1 MDDDFFLPFEQKY
14 TNDDHSTE
22 EKDQKGDEDISKHEN
37 GSDFI
42 ALQPNNEYKVEVVDR
57 PKKKIKAGWP
67 KLNKADSK
75 VTSISDI
82 NENMETQKGFLK
94 HVIASSSDVIPL
106 SDEESGQV
114 DSHTDET
121 TTIDLESPTMIAP
134 KSDESGKKNSFPTQS
149 QNEKIAPVI
158 DEIMAEG
165 ESSKVETQ
173 AISEAVSNH
182 DTIIRKKQQAKER
195 KRKKTTTKSNYVPK
209 IAETVKTFVK
219 KARVFQVQ
227 RITRRIALLRKKKG
241 DCQQL
246 NKNERKIKRMLEHIE
261 ILKNINLDVYSEN
274 IAKCLAESIKS
285 NRLLQE
291 ESSGYKWLETALIEE
306 QIDSAIVEKL
316 LKMNT
321 FLRYLGKILFANQ
334 DPSTDKETD
343 NEKIDQS
350 NNQTGA
356 IEAHIENDPKEELSE
371 DCTEKSNQETEVTK
385 QKRMSTN
392 YSKGLN
398 AKFFKIGEVKDV
410 KFDHLD
416 EHETATSIKEST
428 QLPDEEC
435 NEVTVAE
442 DKIVLIT
449 GTQPENKK
457 QKLATVRN
465 RNSTK
470 KANEMTVSKRAD
482 LKTNKFDKEKLDAK
496 NKARF
501 ADALRKVQGTRGNR
515 LGQRARR
522 ELWEKMFG
530 SDAIHV
536 KRGDKCEWRGKR
548 KRQAD
553 MGNKK
558 ARDTDKRKGFERSK
572 KKAQTAKEEENLH
585 PSWQA
590 KKEQKHQ
597 AQIVEFKGNKITF
610 DD

>member
-22 EKDQKGDEDISKHEN
+22 GKDQKEDKDISKHEN
-37 GSDFI
+37 GPDFI
-42 ALQPNNEYKVEVVDR
+42 ALQPNNEYKVEVVAR

-67 KLNKADSK
+67 NLYKADSK
-75 VTSISDI
+75 VASNSDI
-82 NENMETQKGFLK
+82 NENMEEQKGFLK
-94 HVIASSSDVIPL
+94 HVIALSSDAIQW

-121 TTIDLESPTMIAP
+121 TTIDLESPTTVAP
-134 KSDESGKKNSFPTQS
+134 KSDESGEKNSFPTKS
-149 QNEKIAPVI
+149 EIENIDPVI
-158 DEIMAEG
+158 DYIMSEG

-182 DTIIRKKQQAKER
+182 DTIIRKKQRAK
-195 KRKKTTTKSNYVPK
+195 KKKGKTTTTKSNTVPK

-227 RITRRIALLRKKKG
+227 RITRRISLLRKKKG

-261 ILKNINLDVYSEN
+261 VLKNINLDVYSEN
-274 IAKCLAESIKS
+274 IAKCLVDGIKS

-291 ESSGYKWLETALIEE
+291 ESSGYKWLEIALIEK

-334 DPSTDKETD
+334 DSSADKETD
-343 NEKIDQS
+343 DEKIKQTS
-350 NNQTGA
+350 NQTDA
-356 IEAHIENDPKEELSE
+356 IEAHIENDPKEEG

-392 YSKGLN
+392 YSTGLN
-398 AKFFKIGEVKDV
+398 ATSVKSDEEKDV
-410 KFDHLD
+410 KFDRLA

-428 QLPDEEC
+428 QLPDEEF

-449 GTQPENKK
+449 GTQPESKK

-465 RNSTK
+465 RNSAK
-470 KANEMTVSKRAD
+470 KANGIAVSKRAD
-482 LKTNKFDKEKLDAK
+482 LKATKFDKEKLDAK
-496 NKARF
+496 NKTRF

-530 SDAIHV
+530 SEAIHV
-536 KRGDKCEWRGKR
+536 KRGDKCERRGKR

-572 KKAQTAKEEENLH
+572 KKAKTAKEEENLH